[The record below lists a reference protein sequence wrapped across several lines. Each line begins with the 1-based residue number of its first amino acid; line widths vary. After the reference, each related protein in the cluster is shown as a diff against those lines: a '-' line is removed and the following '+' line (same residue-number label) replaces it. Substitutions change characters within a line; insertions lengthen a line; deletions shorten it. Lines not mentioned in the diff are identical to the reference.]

1 MLGSKMGKAQE
12 RCLAERYLAERCL
25 AEKSAGAYP
34 DLSARVN
41 PVNPV

>member
-12 RCLAERYLAERCL
+12 RYL